1 MASKDVDID
10 DTVFLQRVAALAR
23 NLGEEQAGFIK
34 NQTGILAREVARMT
48 PPYASYPKLTNTA
61 SVGSLKDITQGK
73 IAITGDLYKICQIK
87 SLADVKRARKAFGTG
102 PVNFG
107 FQSGGGTIIN
117 EAEFHAWHKKN
128 LYKGRNRTRKVTYY
142 SRYWVTQTVFNR
154 YAKSQHLYVGRAKAT
169 FYKAALKL
177 GARVTAPA
185 NVKNN
190 ALLVSSSG
198 RVNTTGDF
206 SEGVIKG
213 KAGGLYHTIRHL
225 PMLKSNR
232 LIKAVKRGE
241 YLLKQAAKDANFNV
255 V

>member
-1 MASKDVDID
+1 MANKDVDID
-10 DTVFLQRVAALAR
+10 DAVFQQRIAALAR

-48 PPYASYPKLTNTA
+48 PPYATYPKLTNTA
-61 SVGSLKDITQGK
+61 SVGTAKDIAQGK
-73 IAITGDLYKICQIK
+73 IAITKDLNKICIIK
-87 SLADVKRARKAFGTG
+87 DLADVKRARKAFGTG
-102 PVNFG
+102 PVHFG

-117 EAEFHAWHKKN
+117 VAEFHEWHKRC

-154 YAKSQHLYVGRAKAT
+154 YAKSQHQYVGRAKAT
-169 FYKAALKL
+169 FYKAAVNL
-177 GARVTAPA
+177 GAKVTGPA
-185 NVKNN
+185 GVKNN
-190 ALLVSSSG
+190 APFVSSSG
-198 RVNTTGDF
+198 KVNTRGDF

-213 KAGGLYHTIRHL
+213 KAGGLDHTIRHL
-225 PMLKSNR
+225 PMLRSNR
-232 LIKAVKRGE
+232 LKKAVIRGE